1 MTYTFKLSR
10 RLAVARLGSL
20 VLLSGLLA
28 CSASDAPVGLQSQ
41 NPLDYSLATVH
52 LTPSSVTAEVNQPV
66 RLAAFGRNSLGD
78 SMAVSDL
85 TWSASGGTISPDG
98 TFSANAPG
106 TYTLTAS
113 SQHGQKTG
121 HGRVVVLAPPVGL
134 SAVVVSPDT
143 ATLYTHEQHAFAA
156 VGLMS
161 DGSETTIGVN
171 WTASGGTIDAGGLYT
186 AGPSGGTFRIVATN
200 GSSGY
205 ADTAV
210 VTILAPVVDTAAT
223 GGGTGN
229 AAVDS
234 VVIAPSGIT
243 LAPGS
248 TQQFTATR
256 YFSDGT
262 HQFDGV
268 TFSATGGSVSANG
281 LYTAGASTGN
291 FRVVATDPSSGS
303 SDTAQIAI
311 QAAIAPPP
319 TGGGGAT
326 AGYPNRPAGL
336 TRVCENSF
344 EGIPGS
350 GRGTEFA
357 AGGGSWTTTRSEDM
371 AVVSDPT
378 ALQSPSSVLRVRFPA
393 GMTDGISPHARFDC
407 RFDRPYKELYVSYR
421 VKIVG
426 SSFEDQAA
434 PGAKLLGYI
443 SYGNTDRDNQFFLIL
458 QSRTDLDRWRN
469 DPSTAIQSGPWSFMS
484 DFTSR
489 YAPPGS
495 SNPAQDYKDNQGTG
509 PQFKAGTWQQVE
521 LYFRVNDDGRE
532 NGIYKMWINGRL
544 VQSHNTVTMI
554 NTALGGT
561 MGFYDLHFDPVWGG
575 NIGQVRTRNDDLLID
590 HIYIS
595 GTPQ

>member
-52 LTPSSVTAEVNQPV
+52 LSPSSVTAEVNQPV

-98 TFSANAPG
+98 TFSASAPG

-143 ATLYTHEQHAFAA
+143 ATLYTHEQHPFTAA
-156 VGLMS
+156 GRMS
-161 DGSETTIGVN
+161 DGSEATIGVN

-210 VTILAPVVDTAAT
+210 VTILAPVVDTAGTDTTQAT
-223 GGGTGN
+223 PPPAGAT
-229 AAVDS
+229 VDS

-248 TQQFTATR
+248 SQQFTATR
-256 YFSDGT
+256 YFSDGS

-268 TFSATGGSVSANG
+268 TFSATGGSVSPSG

-291 FRVVATDPSSGS
+291 FRVVATDPSSGR
-303 SDTAQIAI
+303 SDTAQISL
-311 QAAIAPPP
+311 QAAIVPP
-319 TGGGGAT
+319 TGGSAL
-326 AGYPNRPAGL
+326 YPHQPSGMSRVIENGFQGFDSAIYGDWGSPSNT
-336 TRVCENSF
+336 TRVS
-344 EGIPGS
+344 IS
-350 GRGTEFA
+350 QDVA
-357 AGGGSWTTTRSEDM
+357 AP
-371 AVVSDPT
+371 VSPN
-378 ALQSPSSVLRVRFPA
+378 SVLDTRFPT
-393 GMTDGISPHARFDC
+393 GMESGIAPVTWRAWAPGAPTYR
-407 RFDRPYKELYVSYR
+407 KLYVSLWI
-421 VKIVG
+421 KL
-426 SSFEDQAA
+426 
-434 PGAKLLGYI
+434 PGATFQNQPVGTKLWYVG
-443 SYGNTDRDNQFFLIL
+443 YGNKDQDNDGFLVL
-458 QSRTDLDRWRN
+458 
-469 DPSTAIQSGPWSFMS
+469 
-484 DFTSR
+484 
-489 YAPPGS
+489 
-495 SNPAQDYKDNQGTG
+495 QGTG
-509 PQFKAGTWQQVE
+509 QVE
-521 LYFRVNDDGRE
+521 DMSAIRLVMNVSETDDRDGPSYAHTQNVDGRA
-532 NGIYKMWINGRL
+532 L
-544 VQSHNTVTMI
+544 VTVGQWHHIEVYLAQGTVDQHDGTVRIWVDGTKVSDYTNMKF
-554 NTALGGT
+554 LDSRHSFT
-561 MGFYDLHFDPVWGG
+561 MGFFDWQWTPVWGG
-575 NIGQVRTRNDDLLID
+575 VGGTRTREDHILLD

-595 GTPQ
+595 GSN

>member
-98 TFSANAPG
+98 TFSASAPG

-121 HGRVVVLAPPVGL
+121 HGRVMVLAPPVGL

-210 VTILAPVVDTAAT
+210 VTILAPVVDTAA
-223 GGGTGN
+223 
-229 AAVDS
+229 D
-234 VVIAPSGIT
+234 
-243 LAPGS
+243 
-248 TQQFTATR
+248 R
-256 YFSDGT
+256 
-262 HQFDGV
+262 H
-268 TFSATGGSVSANG
+268 
-281 LYTAGASTGN
+281 
-291 FRVVATDPSSGS
+291 DPH
-303 SDTAQIAI
+303 
-311 QAAIAPPP
+311 
-319 TGGGGAT
+319 
-326 AGYPNRPAGL
+326 R
-336 TRVCENSF
+336 R
-344 EGIPGS
+344 
-350 GRGTEFA
+350 R
-357 AGGGSWTTTRSEDM
+357 
-371 AVVSDPT
+371 
-378 ALQSPSSVLRVRFPA
+378 
-393 GMTDGISPHARFDC
+393 
-407 RFDRPYKELYVSYR
+407 
-421 VKIVG
+421 
-426 SSFEDQAA
+426 
-434 PGAKLLGYI
+434 
-443 SYGNTDRDNQFFLIL
+443 
-458 QSRTDLDRWRN
+458 
-469 DPSTAIQSGPWSFMS
+469 
-484 DFTSR
+484 
-489 YAPPGS
+489 PPG
-495 SNPAQDYKDNQGTG
+495 P
-509 PQFKAGTWQQVE
+509 
-521 LYFRVNDDGRE
+521 R
-532 NGIYKMWINGRL
+532 WIR
-544 VQSHNTVTMI
+544 S
-554 NTALGGT
+554 
-561 MGFYDLHFDPVWGG
+561 
-575 NIGQVRTRNDDLLID
+575 
-590 HIYIS
+590 
-595 GTPQ
+595 

>member
-171 WTASGGTIDAGGLYT
+171 WTASGGTIDAGGLT

-210 VTILAPVVDTAAT
+210 VTIWRRSWIPPRPIRRDRPNAGAT
-223 GGGTGN
+223 VN
-229 AAVDS
+229 S

-248 TQQFTATR
+248 TRSLPPPDT
-256 YFSDGT
+256 
-262 HQFDGV
+262 
-268 TFSATGGSVSANG
+268 SATGPTSSM
-281 LYTAGASTGN
+281 AS
-291 FRVVATDPSSGS
+291 RS
-303 SDTAQIAI
+303 
-311 QAAIAPPP
+311 APP
-319 TGGGGAT
+319 
-326 AGYPNRPAGL
+326 
-336 TRVCENSF
+336 
-344 EGIPGS
+344 
-350 GRGTEFA
+350 A
-357 AGGGSWTTTRSEDM
+357 A
-371 AVVSDPT
+371 A
-378 ALQSPSSVLRVRFPA
+378 
-393 GMTDGISPHARFDC
+393 
-407 RFDRPYKELYVSYR
+407 
-421 VKIVG
+421 
-426 SSFEDQAA
+426 
-434 PGAKLLGYI
+434 
-443 SYGNTDRDNQFFLIL
+443 
-458 QSRTDLDRWRN
+458 
-469 DPSTAIQSGPWSFMS
+469 
-484 DFTSR
+484 
-489 YAPPGS
+489 
-495 SNPAQDYKDNQGTG
+495 
-509 PQFKAGTWQQVE
+509 
-521 LYFRVNDDGRE
+521 
-532 NGIYKMWINGRL
+532 
-544 VQSHNTVTMI
+544 
-554 NTALGGT
+554 
-561 MGFYDLHFDPVWGG
+561 
-575 NIGQVRTRNDDLLID
+575 
-590 HIYIS
+590 
-595 GTPQ
+595 